1 MKKCIVIYN
10 PNSGHT
16 LKKRL
21 IPRYK
26 SIIEKHDY
34 KVNFIA
40 TQYRGHA
47 KEIVQHIGYVDLVI
61 SMGGDGTFNEIVYGN
76 TLRHNPLL
84 LAHIPIGTTNDIGRM
99 FGYTNDIEKNLEI
112 CLKGEVKNIDIPALN
127 KRPFIYVAG
136 FGKFLN
142 IAYDTTREDKKKFG
156 YFAYIYNAFKD
167 LFGETKMHEI
177 TYKENGEEHTISCS
191 MMMICSATRVAGFNS
206 FFKDVK
212 LDDDQFEVYIVT
224 ASKRLRIIRALG
236 LSAIKG
242 TKNIDDV
249 ISFRT
254 NNLSIKFKKR
264 LTKNWCVDGEKL
276 EIRSLNYDIS
286 NIHSISMLVPK
297 KNISKLFIK

>member
-1 MKKCIVIYN
+1 MKKCVVIYN

-16 LKKRL
+16 LKRKL

-26 SIIEKHDY
+26 ALIEKYDY
-34 KVNFIA
+34 KVHFIA

-47 KEIVQHIGYVDLVI
+47 KEIVSHIGYVDLI
-61 SMGGDGTFNEIVYGN
+61 MSMGGDGTFNEIVYGN
-76 TLRHNPLL
+76 TLRKNPLV
-84 LAHIPIGTTNDIGRM
+84 LAHIPIGTTNDIGKM
-99 FGYTNDIEKNLEI
+99 FGYSNDIEKNIEL
-112 CLKGEVKNIDIPALN
+112 CLKGEIKNIDIPTIN

-142 IAYDTTREDKKKFG
+142 IAYDTTREDKKRFG
-156 YFAYIYNAFKD
+156 YFAYIYNALKD
-167 LFGETKMHEI
+167 FFTETKMHEI
-177 TYKENGEEHTISCS
+177 TYTIDGEDHKIECS
-191 MMMICSATRVAGFNS
+191 MMMICSATRVAGFDS

-224 ASKRLRIIRALG
+224 TGKRLGIVRTLG

-242 TKNIDDV
+242 PKNIKDV

-254 NNLSIKFKKR
+254 NNIKIKFKAR
-264 LTKNWCVDGEKL
+264 LKKNWCIDGEKL
-276 EIRSLNYDIS
+276 EIRSLTYDIK

-297 KNISKLFIK
+297 KNLNKLFIK

>member
-26 SIIEKHDY
+26 SLIESFGY
-34 KVNFIA
+34 KAHFIA

-47 KEIVQHIGYVDLVI
+47 KEIVSHIGFVDLVM
-61 SMGGDGTFNEIVYGN
+61 SMGGDGTFNEVVYGN
-76 TLRHNPLL
+76 TLRKNPLL
-84 LAHIPIGTTNDIGRM
+84 IAHIPIGTTNDIGKM
-99 FGYTNDIEKNLEI
+99 FGYGKDIEKNIEL
-112 CLKGEVKNIDIPALN
+112 CLKGEEKNVDIPSLN
-127 KRPFIYVAG
+127 NRPFIYVAG

-142 IAYDTTREDKKKFG
+142 IAYDTTREEKKRFG
-156 YFAYIYNAFKD
+156 YLAYLYNGLKD
-167 LFGETKMHEI
+167 FFSETKMHEI
-177 TYKENGEEHTISCS
+177 VYTLDGEEHSISCS
-191 MMMICSATRVAGFNS
+191 MMMVCSATRVAGFDS

-224 ASKRLRIIRALG
+224 TGKRLGILRALG

-242 TKNIDDV
+242 PKKVKDV

-254 NNLSIKFKKR
+254 NNLKVKFKNR
-264 LTKNWCVDGEKL
+264 LKKNWCIDGEKL
-276 EIRSLNYDIS
+276 DIRSFTYDIK
-286 NIHSISMLVPK
+286 NIHSITMLVPK
-297 KNISKLFIK
+297 KNLSKLFIK